1 MEITRTRTVGR
12 CYQKRRDRRKLR
24 KRERRKERKKERKR
38 ERKKEGKKERKREKK
53 KFHPK
58 CSNASSIFLILIVT
72 ENFLRQKNMKKYR
85 GIFVFQNRRLRH

>member
-12 CYQKRRDRRKLR
+12 CYQKRRDRLTGRKLR
-24 KRERRKERKKERKR
+24 KRKRRKERRKEREKER
-38 ERKKEGKKERKREKK
+38 KKERKREKK

-72 ENFLRQKNMKKYR
+72 EHFLRQKNMKKYR
-85 GIFVFQNRRLRH
+85 VIFVFQNRRLRH